1 MTKSNGNTPPAFG
14 YEEWKKENYPKP
26 KTNIIFKAEASY
38 MCPKCKKI
46 YPRTGIY
53 FYNEKTSKDGLTSQ
67 CKECMYNKEKK
78 VEKTKICSSCKKKI
92 PVTFE
97 YFYRN
102 AKSPDG
108 YAYAC
113 RTCANKRRKE
123 NNQKKKM
130 GEMKVSDKFKEF
142 KEKEKYT
149 LEEIRNI
156 GKNFNL
162 TDEQIA
168 KYIRGEDKK

>member
-1 MTKSNGNTPPAFG
+1 MTGQYNAENMML
-14 YEEWKKENYPKP
+14 KKDL
-26 KTNIIFKAEASY
+26 AEDE
-38 MCPKCKKI
+38 I
-46 YPRTGIY
+46 RRTLIR
-53 FYNEKTSKDGLTSQ
+53 KD
-67 CKECMYNKEKK
+67 M
-78 VEKTKICSSCKKKI
+78 VKTKICTKCKKEF
-92 PVTFE
+92 PVIFE

-108 YAYAC
+108 YSYVC

-123 NNQKKKM
+123 SNQKKKM

-156 GKNFNL
+156 GKDFNL

-168 KYIRGEDKK
+168 KYIRGENND